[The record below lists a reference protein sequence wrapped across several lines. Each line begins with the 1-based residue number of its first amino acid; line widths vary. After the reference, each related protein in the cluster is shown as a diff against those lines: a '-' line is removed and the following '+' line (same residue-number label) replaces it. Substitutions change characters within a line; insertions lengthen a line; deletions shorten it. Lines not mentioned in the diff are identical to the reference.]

1 MMHFIFILDYG
12 NDVSRKAN
20 SSNFLYSTSKWVLK
34 QAQAAH
40 NINNAFDPGT
50 ANKCTVQRWFKKF
63 CKGDKKLGD
72 EECSGRPSEADNQLR
87 AIIKADALT
96 TTWEFWRTQ
105 PWPFYGHLLFEVNW
119 KVKELDKWVL
129 CELTENQKIII
140 LKCHLFLFYTTTMN
154 HVLIG
159 LWCGTKRIFYDNQ
172 QMTTSAARPGRNF
185 TAFSKVKLTPKKGH
199 GYCLVVCC
207 LCDL

>member
-12 NDVSRKAN
+12 NDVSQKAN
-20 SSNFLYSTSKWVLK
+20 SSNFFYSTSKWVLK

-96 TTWEFWRTQ
+96 TT
-105 PWPFYGHLLFEVNW
+105 
-119 KVKELDKWVL
+119 
-129 CELTENQKIII
+129 
-140 LKCHLFLFYTTTMN
+140 
-154 HVLIG
+154 
-159 LWCGTKRIFYDNQ
+159 
-172 QMTTSAARPGRNF
+172 
-185 TAFSKVKLTPKKGH
+185 
-199 GYCLVVCC
+199 
-207 LCDL
+207 